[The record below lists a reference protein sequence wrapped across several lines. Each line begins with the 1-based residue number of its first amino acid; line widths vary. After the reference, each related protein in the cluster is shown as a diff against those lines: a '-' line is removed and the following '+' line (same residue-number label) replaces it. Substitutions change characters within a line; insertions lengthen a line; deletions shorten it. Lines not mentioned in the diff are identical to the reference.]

1 MSHVSDIQKDR
12 AKIWY
17 FQFFHLKL
25 NDIDNRVEVSKSSIQ
40 AIKNKLYILESL
52 LTTKLTKPQK
62 PPQ

>member
-1 MSHVSDIQKDR
+1 MIFSIVWFEISLVI
-12 AKIWY
+12 I
-17 FQFFHLKL
+17 L